1 MFQFHF
7 LISLCTG
14 DEDVPR
20 RDRHA
25 AVAAAQ
31 ARREKSF
38 GGDADGD
45 VLPRARNTHSAAT
58 GGDDTYNRVH
68 DARRSNAQDKKNKY
82 SIQKRGYVA
91 DEEAVRVSRYLLY
104 LIAVTVLHRMAV
116 AVHQRS

>member
-1 MFQFHF
+1 M
-7 LISLCTG
+7 ISFCTG

-38 GGDADGD
+38 GADADGD
-45 VLPRARNTHSAAT
+45 VLPRARNTHNAAA

-68 DARRSNAQDKKNKY
+68 DARRSSAQDKKNKY

-91 DEEAVRVSRYLLY
+91 DEEAVRVAHYPFYR
-104 LIAVTVLHRMAV
+104 IAVTLLYRMAA